1 MHCRLIFRLF
11 TRSQKQA
18 DDEDSGSTLDGDS
31 GQKHGFG
38 EALIFVIYLVF
49 AGTVTTGAL
58 VGS

>member
-1 MHCRLIFRLF
+1 LF